1 MLIIELIY
9 LSLIYLLIQIDHLIL
24 TSLTPLAK
32 LLVLGSVDLVVVV
45 VLAVLVL
52 SINNFSFSFSSNLAC
67 YNTPSVPTD

>member
-1 MLIIELIY
+1 MLILELIY

-45 VLAVLVL
+45 GLAVLLL
-52 SINNFSFSFSSNLAC
+52 SSNFSFSFSSNLAA
-67 YNTPSVPTD
+67 YNTPSAPTD